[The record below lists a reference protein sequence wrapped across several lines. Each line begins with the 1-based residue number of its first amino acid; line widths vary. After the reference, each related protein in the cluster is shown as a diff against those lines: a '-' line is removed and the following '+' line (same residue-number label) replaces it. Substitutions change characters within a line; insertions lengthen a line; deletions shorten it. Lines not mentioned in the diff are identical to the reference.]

1 MKTPV
6 NYLIIISLLAI
17 ITFSGCKKGG
27 SPVPEPVVPDTT
39 KPTIN
44 ITKPTAGQSL
54 TVGSLLAFQAT
65 FSDNVQLKSYEI
77 VISKVIAGGLTLKSV
92 PTPVDWS
99 YTKSAT
105 SFGTGAKQ
113 QEITLG
119 DITIPMDISGKP
131 VSTGKYNFK
140 VTCVDSSNNS
150 TDTTVQFNII

>member
-1 MKTPV
+1 MLLLRENIRESTWHLTKSNFMKTPV

-54 TVGSLLAFQAT
+54 TVGSLLTFQAT

-99 YTKSAT
+99 YTKSA
-105 SFGTGAKQ
+105 SEKRLARSPSQPWKRI
-113 QEITLG
+113 EPSRWRLW
-119 DITIPMDISGKP
+119 
-131 VSTGKYNFK
+131 
-140 VTCVDSSNNS
+140 
-150 TDTTVQFNII
+150 